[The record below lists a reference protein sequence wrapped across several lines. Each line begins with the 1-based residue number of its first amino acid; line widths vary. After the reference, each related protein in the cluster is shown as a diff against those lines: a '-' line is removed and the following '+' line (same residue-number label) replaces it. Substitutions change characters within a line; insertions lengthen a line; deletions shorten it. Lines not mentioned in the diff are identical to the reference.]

1 MAHSSHKTR
10 ISDSSLYDEV
20 CIYCLG
26 TDARND
32 ERLNRPCPQVPKEPS
47 QEKEKNESEKPYAGE

>member
-1 MAHSSHKTR
+1 MAHDSHKTR
-10 ISDSSLYDEV
+10 LSDSSLYDEV

-32 ERLNRPCPQVPKEPS
+32 ERLNHPCPQAPKETP
-47 QEKEKNESEKPYAGE
+47 QEKEKSESEESYRGE